1 MKELRHIAEVLRTW
15 HPGETA
21 ALATVVAVTGSAY
34 RRPGARMLMTR
45 EGRSSGIVSGGCVD
59 YDVFEHA
66 RRVMASG
73 EAALLRYDSSKP
85 DDLVFGTGLGCKGVV
100 DVLVERVTPELAR
113 DLHAFAT
120 AVQRERRT
128 GYAVIDLPESGA
140 RAGHRSFHL
149 GTCAELGK
157 PGKVFVDRV
166 EPPVHLV
173 LMGGWFDIL
182 PLIRFG
188 KELGWQITVVDVR
201 QRESSKETFREA
213 DAVLLGTAE
222 AALDRITIDARTAVV
237 SMNHQFE
244 HDGACL
250 AALARR
256 RVPYLGLLG
265 PKRRRAALLEGLAAQ
280 GGPAVP
286 EEVLHGPVGL
296 DIGSQTPEEI
306 ALSIIAEVQS
316 VFGKRAS

>member
-1 MKELRHIAEVLRTW
+1 MKELRLIAESLRAARM
-15 HPGETA
+15 GDAA
-21 ALATVVAVTGSAY
+21 ALATVVAVSGSAY

-66 RRVMASG
+66 RRVMTTG
-73 EAALLRYDSSKP
+73 EAVLLRYDSSKP

-113 DLHAFAT
+113 DLADFAE
-120 AVQRERRT
+120 AVQRRRQP
-128 GYAVIDLPESGA
+128 GFAVIGLPGTPP
-140 RAGHRSFHL
+140 AGHRSFHL
-149 GTCAELGK
+149 GECTVQAE
-157 PGKVFVDRV
+157 PEKVFVDRV

-188 KELGWQITVVDVR
+188 KELGWQITVIDVR
-201 QRESSKETFREA
+201 QRPSSQETFREA
-213 DAVLLGTAE
+213 DAVLLGSAE
-222 AALDRITIDARTAVV
+222 ETLAQIPIDARTAVV

-244 HDGACL
+244 HDSACL

-256 RVPYLGLLG
+256 SVPYLGLLG
-265 PKRRRAALLEGLAAQ
+265 PKRRRAALLERLAAE

-286 EEVLHGPVGL
+286 ENVLHGPVGL
-296 DIGSQTPEEI
+296 EIGSRTPEEI

-316 VFGKRAS
+316 VFGQNGT

>member
-1 MKELRHIAEVLRTW
+1 MKELRLIAESLRAARV
-15 HPGETA
+15 GDAA
-21 ALATVVAVTGSAY
+21 ALATVVAVSGSAY

-45 EGRSSGIVSGGCVD
+45 EGRSSGIVSSGCVD

-66 RRVMASG
+66 RRVMTTG
-73 EAALLRYDSSKP
+73 EAVLLRYDSSKP

-113 DLHAFAT
+113 DLANFAE
-120 AVQRERRT
+120 AVQRRRQP
-128 GYAVIDLPESGA
+128 GFAVVHLPGA
-140 RAGHRSFHL
+140 APAGHRSFHL
-149 GTCAELGK
+149 GECAVQAE
-157 PGKVFVDRV
+157 PEKVFVDRV
-166 EPPVHLV
+166 DPPIHLV

-188 KELGWQITVVDVR
+188 KELGWQITVIDVR
-201 QRESSKETFREA
+201 QRPSSKETFREA
-213 DAVLLGTAE
+213 DAVLLGSPEE
-222 AALDRITIDARTAVV
+222 ALAQIPIDARTAVV

-256 RVPYLGLLG
+256 AVPYLGLLG
-265 PKRRRAALLEGLAAQ
+265 PKRRRAALLERLAAE
-280 GGPAVP
+280 GGTAVP
-286 EEVLHGPVGL
+286 ENVLHGPVGL
-296 DIGSQTPEEI
+296 DIGSRTPEEI

-316 VFGKRAS
+316 VFGRNGT